1 MFDLDIKDN
10 IKLTLEVSEGYL
22 RNIIDDRL
30 NVKNYKMLIL
40 NLHNT
45 LELTFK
51 FLLQS
56 RNDFMIYEMQDS
68 NSYQKVIKTYKS
80 MHKQRRALND
90 STLIENKLH
99 TVSFTKAYEILAYLY
114 NVEGFDE
121 KFIFKLMR
129 LDTLRNSLTHFTARI
144 EHTDIVVLYNLFEE
158 CVNLYNSELDNHR
171 HVLRKILEGVNNKF
185 IPNPDLAY
193 EFSNAIKDIKMKLLD
208 EPIII
213 ELIGSLIQKL
223 GQINED
229 ISLND
234 YERLIKF
241 FYDEQSIVQK
251 NIEFPKNDQDEILK
265 AYGYT
270 DLESEEIRK
279 ERKKQDL
286 ENKARMKRSIK
297 RMKRMK
303 FIYDQSGGKKSSI
316 SFDKFLLNSIFI
328 ILESEFIYSRTYY
341 DSYDMD
347 LMGGLSLTV
356 SCKNLILDKW
366 GNDKVLICKVFDLSE
381 EEYFNLLDFEGDFY
395 SNSFYD
401 AEADFP
407 DDEL

>member
-1 MFDLDIKDN
+1 MVIFKEESNLFDLDIKDN

-22 RNIIDDRL
+22 RNIIDNRL

-40 NLHNT
+40 NLHNA

-121 KFIFKLMR
+121 KFIFKLMK
-129 LDTLRNSLTHFTARI
+129 LDTLRNGLTHFTARI

-251 NIEFPKNDQDEILK
+251 ILNFPK
-265 AYGYT
+265 
-270 DLESEEIRK
+270 
-279 ERKKQDL
+279 
-286 ENKARMKRSIK
+286 MIK
-297 RMKRMK
+297 T
-303 FIYDQSGGKKSSI
+303 KSS
-316 SFDKFLLNSIFI
+316 KHTV
-328 ILESEFIYSRTYY
+328 ILIWSQRRFVRNE
-341 DSYDMD
+341 
-347 LMGGLSLTV
+347 
-356 SCKNLILDKW
+356 KNKI
-366 GNDKVLICKVFDLSE
+366 
-381 EEYFNLLDFEGDFY
+381 
-395 SNSFYD
+395 
-401 AEADFP
+401 
-407 DDEL
+407 